1 MSKKV
6 LIAYAN
12 EPMKYSLMF
21 LKFQARWSG
30 VFDKVITYSE
40 KDIPDE
46 IRNIQEYKCKRGGGY
61 WIWKPYI
68 IWKTLQDVED
78 GDFVCYIDSACLINK
93 GTEWD
98 MYFSLLN
105 RYDTVCFQY
114 DNFISSWDEKMGCG
128 SSKIKYWTKRETL
141 DFFDNYLNTTEYND
155 YSKIMAGVIF
165 AKGKDNHLINEWLD
179 ITLKNSSLISD
190 PKPSDVQYDFFSG
203 YHRHDQSIF
212 TPLVWKYR
220 DTKSVKVLSEC
231 FDECTKSK
239 IIYAA
244 RKRLYSRRQYVK
256 AVISYFCNHIIEI
269 FKFDDA

>member
-93 GTEWD
+93 GKEWD

-128 SSKIKYWTKRETL
+128 SSKIKYWTKNR
-141 DFFDNYLNTTEYND
+141 YCG
-155 YSKIMAGVIF
+155 KI
-165 AKGKDNHLINEWLD
+165 
-179 ITLKNSSLISD
+179 
-190 PKPSDVQYDFFSG
+190 
-203 YHRHDQSIF
+203 
-212 TPLVWKYR
+212 YR
-220 DTKSVKVLSEC
+220 
-231 FDECTKSK
+231 
-239 IIYAA
+239 
-244 RKRLYSRRQYVK
+244 
-256 AVISYFCNHIIEI
+256 
-269 FKFDDA
+269 

>member
-1 MSKKV
+1 
-6 LIAYAN
+6 
-12 EPMKYSLMF
+12 
-21 LKFQARWSG
+21 
-30 VFDKVITYSE
+30 
-40 KDIPDE
+40 
-46 IRNIQEYKCKRGGGY
+46 
-61 WIWKPYI
+61 
-68 IWKTLQDVED
+68 
-78 GDFVCYIDSACLINK
+78 
-93 GTEWD
+93 